1 MGLMDGF
8 LKRTLF
14 PVRYVVEDGGGAG
27 AAGGAS
33 GSGEGDGSAI
43 RSCARTDSPLYY
55 RRRENTFPSPLSA
68 SAGRAAVFRAS

>member
-8 LKRTLF
+8 LRRTLF

-43 RSCARTDSPLYY
+43 RPCARTDSPLHY